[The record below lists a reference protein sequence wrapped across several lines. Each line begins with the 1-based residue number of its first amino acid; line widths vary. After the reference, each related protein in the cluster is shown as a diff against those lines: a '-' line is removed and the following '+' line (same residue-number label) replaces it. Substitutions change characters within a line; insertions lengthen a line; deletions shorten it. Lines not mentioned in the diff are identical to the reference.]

1 MTKSVFCG
9 IIGAI
14 GAAIAQFFGGW
25 DNSMITLVIFMSV
38 DYVSGLAIAGVFK
51 KSPKSQ
57 NGGLESKAG
66 FKGLCRKCMTLI
78 FVMVAHRLDM
88 MLGTD
93 YLRNAVIIGFCAN
106 ELVSILENA
115 GTMGLPLPAPI
126 VNAVD
131 VLKKRSETDARST
144 RN

>member
-25 DNSMITLVIFMSV
+25 DNAMVTLVIFMSV

-115 GTMGLPLPAPI
+115 GTMGLPLPEPI

-131 VLKKRSETDARST
+131 VLKKRSETNARST

>member
-1 MTKSVFCG
+1 MNKNMICSVIG
-9 IIGAI
+9 II
-14 GAAIAQFFGGW
+14 GAAIAEFLGGW
-25 DNSMITLVIFMSV
+25 DSAVITLIIFMAV
-38 DYVSGLAIAGVFK
+38 DYISGLVVAGVFQ
-51 KSPKSQ
+51 KSPKSE

-78 FVMVAHRLDM
+78 FVMIAHRLDL

-115 GTMGLPLPAPI
+115 GTMGLPLPEPI
-126 VNAVD
+126 INAVD
-131 VLKKRSETDARST
+131 VLKSKKEVK
-144 RN
+144 

>member
-1 MTKSVFCG
+1 MSKSVFCG
-9 IIGAI
+9 IMGLIGAT
-14 GAAIAQFFGGW
+14 IANFLGGW

-38 DYVSGLAIAGVFK
+38 DYISGLAVAGIFN
-51 KSPKSQ
+51 KSPKSE

-78 FVMVAHRLDM
+78 FVMIAHRLDL

-106 ELVSILENA
+106 ELISILENA
-115 GTMGLPLPAPI
+115 GTMGLPLPEPI

-131 VLKKRSETDARST
+131 VLKSKKR
-144 RN
+144 

>member
-1 MTKSVFCG
+1 MLCSAIG
-9 IIGAI
+9 IIGA
-14 GAAIAQFFGGW
+14 ALAEFLGGW
-25 DNSMITLVIFMSV
+25 DSAVITLIIFMAV
-38 DYVSGLAIAGVFK
+38 DYISGLVVAGVFQ
-51 KSPKSQ
+51 KSPKSE

-78 FVMVAHRLDM
+78 FVMIAHRLDL

-115 GTMGLPLPAPI
+115 GTMGLPLPEPI
-126 VNAVD
+126 INAVD
-131 VLKKRSETDARST
+131 VLKSKKEVK
-144 RN
+144 

>member
-1 MTKSVFCG
+1 MNKNMLCSAIG
-9 IIGAI
+9 IIGA
-14 GAAIAQFFGGW
+14 ALAEFLGGW

-38 DYVSGLAIAGVFK
+38 DYISGLAVAGIFN
-51 KSPKSQ
+51 KSPKSK

-78 FVMVAHRLDM
+78 FVMIAHRLDL

-115 GTMGLPLPAPI
+115 GTMGLPLPEPI
-126 VNAVD
+126 INAVD
-131 VLKKRSETDARST
+131 VLKSKKEVK
-144 RN
+144 

>member
-1 MTKSVFCG
+1 MLCSAIG
-9 IIGAI
+9 IIGA
-14 GAAIAQFFGGW
+14 ALAEFLGGW
-25 DNSMITLVIFMSV
+25 DSAVITLIIFMAV
-38 DYVSGLAIAGVFK
+38 DYISGLVVAGVFQ
-51 KSPKSQ
+51 KSPKSE

-78 FVMVAHRLDM
+78 FVMIAHRLDL

-115 GTMGLPLPAPI
+115 GTMGLPLPEPI

-131 VLKKRSETDARST
+131 VLKSEKEVK
-144 RN
+144 

>member
-115 GTMGLPLPAPI
+115 GTMGLPLPEPI

-131 VLKKRSETDARST
+131 VLKKRSETNARST

>member
-1 MTKSVFCG
+1 MTKSIFCG

-25 DNSMITLVIFMSV
+25 DNSMITLVILMSV

-51 KSPKSQ
+51 KSPKSE

-78 FVMVAHRLDM
+78 FVMVAHRLDI

-115 GTMGLPLPAPI
+115 GTMGLPLPEPI

-131 VLKKRSETDARST
+131 VLKKRSEIDARST

>member
-1 MTKSVFCG
+1 MNKNMICSVIG
-9 IIGAI
+9 II
-14 GAAIAQFFGGW
+14 GAAIAEFLGGW
-25 DNSMITLVIFMSV
+25 DSAVITLIIFMAV
-38 DYVSGLAIAGVFK
+38 DYISGLVVAGVFQ
-51 KSPKSQ
+51 KSPKSE

-78 FVMVAHRLDM
+78 FVMIAHRLDL

-115 GTMGLPLPAPI
+115 GTMGLPLPEPI

-131 VLKKRSETDARST
+131 VLKKRSETNARST

>member
-1 MTKSVFCG
+1 MNKNMLCSAIG
-9 IIGAI
+9 II
-14 GAAIAQFFGGW
+14 GAAIAEFLGGW

-38 DYVSGLAIAGVFK
+38 DYISGLAVAGIFK
-51 KSPKSQ
+51 KSPKSE
-57 NGGLESKAG
+57 NGGLESKVG

-78 FVMVAHRLDM
+78 FVMIAYRLDL

-115 GTMGLPLPAPI
+115 GTMGLPLPEPI
-126 VNAVD
+126 INAVD
-131 VLKKRSETDARST
+131 VLKSKKEVK
-144 RN
+144 

>member
-25 DNSMITLVIFMSV
+25 DNAMVTLVIFMSV
-38 DYVSGLAIAGVFK
+38 DYVSGLAVAGVFK
-51 KSPKSQ
+51 KSPKSE

-78 FVMVAHRLDM
+78 FVMIAHRLDM
-88 MLGTD
+88 MLSTD
-93 YLRNAVIIGFCAN
+93 YLRNAVIIGFCVN
-106 ELVSILENA
+106 ELVSIIENA
-115 GTMGLPLPAPI
+115 GVMGLPLPKPI

-131 VLKKRSETDARST
+131 VLKKRGEVDARSI

>member
-1 MTKSVFCG
+1 MYKNMICSVIG
-9 IIGAI
+9 II
-14 GAAIAQFFGGW
+14 GAAIAEFLGGW
-25 DNSMITLVIFMSV
+25 DSAVITLIIFMAV
-38 DYVSGLAIAGVFK
+38 DYISGLVVAGVFQ
-51 KSPKSQ
+51 KSPKSE

-78 FVMVAHRLDM
+78 FVMIAHRLDL

-115 GTMGLPLPAPI
+115 GTMGLPLPEPI

-131 VLKKRSETDARST
+131 VLKSKKEVK
-144 RN
+144 

>member
-1 MTKSVFCG
+1 MSKSVFCG
-9 IIGAI
+9 IMGLIGAT
-14 GAAIAQFFGGW
+14 IANFLGGW

-38 DYVSGLAIAGVFK
+38 DYISGLAVAGIFN
-51 KSPKSQ
+51 KSPKSE

-78 FVMVAHRLDM
+78 FVMIAHRLDL

-106 ELVSILENA
+106 ELISILENA
-115 GTMGLPLPAPI
+115 GTMGLPLPEPI

-131 VLKKRSETDARST
+131 VLKSKKEVK
-144 RN
+144 